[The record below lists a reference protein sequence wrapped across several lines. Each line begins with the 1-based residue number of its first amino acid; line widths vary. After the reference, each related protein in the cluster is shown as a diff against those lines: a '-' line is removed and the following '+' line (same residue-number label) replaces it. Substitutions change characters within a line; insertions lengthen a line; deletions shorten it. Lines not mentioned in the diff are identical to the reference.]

1 MGGGEEEGSLGH
13 LCSCSFVSLKY
24 HHPTYLLGKHLLV
37 LQPFPTL
44 ETFLSP
50 LTARQKCSPLCI
62 PILPLRTLS
71 PALTTRDHAYLL
83 IMPMIAYCQPGTVL
97 GSLHVPSR
105 LILTTAS
112 YSQHRFSLCSLGN
125 SGTSKSGNFPSEN
138 GSAGKGGAG
147 VHAQEIWSCPDF

>member
-37 LQPFPTL
+37 LQPSPAR

-62 PILPLRTLS
+62 PILPLQTLS
-71 PALTTRDHAYLL
+71 PALTTRDHAYLFANHNNNAHDSL
-83 IMPMIAYCQPGTVL
+83 LPAGHCSGHFTCTVSFNPHH
-97 GSLHVPSR
+97 SLLQS
-105 LILTTAS
+105 
-112 YSQHRFSLCSLGN
+112 
-125 SGTSKSGNFPSEN
+125 TSFLSPFTRKLRH
-138 GSAGKGGAG
+138 KQ
-147 VHAQEIWSCPDF
+147 VR